1 MDCADVKDEL
11 IAFHFAGGS
20 QESRDRVHQHLR
32 GCLACAGSYLDLKH
46 DIDSGAAL
54 EQPPSPACET
64 RLRRDVA
71 AWLLPPAPLPS
82 QSQRPDPAGQRRGTL
97 AWLTQ
102 PMPRY
107 RAMAAAAVLCIV
119 AVTAVSRLRPVTPAA
134 PTAGTAPGLELTP
147 LPVRAFEPGRDPGLP
162 SPACEFDSARI
173 QALSITYY

>member
-1 MDCADVKDEL
+1 MDCADVQDEL
-11 IAFHFAGGS
+11 FAFHFAGGS

-32 GCLACAGSYLDLKH
+32 GCLACAASYLDLKH

-54 EQPPSPACET
+54 EQPPSPACEA

-71 AWLLPPAPLPS
+71 AWLLPPTALPVPS
-82 QSQRPDPAGQRRGTL
+82 PSPDSVRQRRGTW

-107 RAMAAAAVLCIV
+107 RAMAAAAALCIV
-119 AVTAVSRLRPVTPAA
+119 AVTAVSRLRPIAPAE
-134 PTAGTAPGLELTP
+134 GTAPGLELAP
-147 LPVRAFEPGRDPGLP
+147 LPVRAFEPERVPGMP